1 MTDEDVLAA
10 LKEAG
15 KRKVQIIA
23 PCNGDAAAE
32 QFLDCLEKAEQE
44 YTVLKTLRPVVIH
57 GQFMRPDQMPKAKD
71 LGAVVSFFTAHTWYW
86 GDVHVQNFGLERASR
101 ISAAASALACGMPF
115 TFHQDAPVIRPDM
128 LETIWCAVNRRT
140 KNGIVLGADQRIPV
154 WEALKAVTINAAY
167 QYFEEEQK
175 GSITPGKRADFVI
188 LSENPLE
195 VPKDRIRKI
204 RVLETIKDGESIF
217 RREY

>member
-1 MTDEDVLAA
+1 MLFLPFFRQHPQQTVQ
-10 LKEAG
+10 
-15 KRKVQIIA
+15 KRRRIRMDHLPKLCRTLLII
-23 PCNGDAAAE
+23 
-32 QFLDCLEKAEQE
+32 
-44 YTVLKTLRPVVIH
+44 
-57 GQFMRPDQMPKAKD
+57 
-71 LGAVVSFFTAHTWYW
+71 
-86 GDVHVQNFGLERASR
+86 
-101 ISAAASALACGMPF
+101 
-115 TFHQDAPVIRPDM
+115 
-128 LETIWCAVNRRT
+128 
-140 KNGIVLGADQRIPV
+140 DQRIPV

-167 QYFEEEQK
+167 QYFEEAQK

>member
-1 MTDEDVLAA
+1 M
-10 LKEAG
+10 
-15 KRKVQIIA
+15 
-23 PCNGDAAAE
+23 
-32 QFLDCLEKAEQE
+32 
-44 YTVLKTLRPVVIH
+44 
-57 GQFMRPDQMPKAKD
+57 
-71 LGAVVSFFTAHTWYW
+71 
-86 GDVHVQNFGLERASR
+86 
-101 ISAAASALACGMPF
+101 
-115 TFHQDAPVIRPDM
+115 
-128 LETIWCAVNRRT
+128 
-140 KNGIVLGADQRIPV
+140 LGADQRIPV

-167 QYFEEEQK
+167 QYFEEDQK